1 MLEHFITF
9 LVMVPNVVARA
20 LCIAIIIR
28 MLKIFGF
35 VTMII
40 IAMSQLI
47 IEYWITTKSKG
58 KLTNKVFLGV
68 LTSFTSPCLIVKES
82 SKHLLFNGITG
93 SVLYSSTIWI
103 LYTFTLNFG
112 PPLPGK
118 SPFECHFNITT
129 NSIMKCGLN
138 ASTAFDC
145 HYGFLSNMNQSHFMI
160 CPEGYN
166 QWHLLWIACLVVTLI
181 MALSL
186 VSIGI
191 LHHLIHVEKRM
202 VWFKKIGFDSCPK
215 HDASI
220 KQFIFDIMEEEK
232 DFNEVNKRAIE
243 NTGKPLLELFVIS
256 KRFHISKVS
265 I

>member
-1 MLEHFITF
+1 MLEHFTIF

-28 MLKIFGF
+28 VLKIFGF
-35 VTMII
+35 ITMII
-40 IAMSQLI
+40 IAMIQLI
-47 IEYWITTKSKG
+47 IEYWFTAKK
-58 KLTNKVFLGV
+58 KLTNKGFLGV

-82 SKHLLFNGITG
+82 SKHLLFNGIAG
-93 SVLYSSTIWI
+93 SILFSSTIWI

-112 PPLPGK
+112 PPFPEK

-129 NSIMKCGLN
+129 NSIMKCGVN

-166 QWHLLWIACLVVTLI
+166 QWYLLWIACLVVTFI

-191 LHHLIHVEKRM
+191 LHQLIHVEKRM
-202 VWFKKIGFDSCPK
+202 VWFKKIGFYSYPK

-220 KQFIFDIMEEEK
+220 KQFIFNHE
-232 DFNEVNKRAIE
+232 R
-243 NTGKPLLELFVIS
+243 
-256 KRFHISKVS
+256 R
-265 I
+265 